1 MSRAV
6 NGGTALRIGT
16 FALAG
21 ALAGTLV
28 GGLGGR
34 VAMRIA
40 GAMSDPGSMSSPL
53 TANGN
58 VLGEITVGGT
68 LALAFFSGLLP
79 GLVGGVGYGAMRPW
93 LVPLGRWSGVAF
105 GLLLLAAAGPAV
117 LEPFNFDF
125 QKFGLP
131 VLNVLLFAAL
141 FPLFG
146 IAVAAAST
154 LLADRSGSIP
164 WKLASGIALGVF
176 LLTLGLFLNAVVR
189 TLGGSREFGDPR
201 GFFLLWFIF
210 VPLAMRI
217 AFRERT
223 TDARALPVGAQVASY
238 ALLVAPAV
246 LGAPS
251 TLEAMLFLAR

>member
-1 MSRAV
+1 MNR
-6 NGGTALRIGT
+6 GTALRIGT

-34 VAMRIA
+34 IAMRIA
-40 GAMSDPGSMSSPL
+40 GAMSDPGSMVSPL

-58 VLGEITVGGT
+58 VPGEITFGGT

-79 GLVGGVGYGAMRPW
+79 GLVGGVGYGASRPW
-93 LVPLGRWSGVAF
+93 LVPLGRWNGVAF

-117 LEPFNFDF
+117 LEPFNLDF

-131 VLNVLLFAAL
+131 VLNVLLFAGL

-146 IAVAAAST
+146 IAVAAASK
-154 LLADRSGSIP
+154 LVADRSGSVP
-164 WKLASGIALGVF
+164 WRLASAIALAFF
-176 LLTLGLFLNAVVR
+176 LLTLGVFLNALGR

-217 AFRERT
+217 AFRQRT
-223 TDARALPVGAQVASY
+223 TDARALPIGVRVASY
-238 ALLVAPAV
+238 VLLLAPAV
-246 LGAPS
+246 LGTPS